1 VAISLAGIDSIKE
14 IIYIYGDNH
23 NHCFI
28 TSGINY
34 KEFVQ
39 GLPFPLQNILLL
51 KHDIQWSEFNLNS
64 SFYYVER
71 EYINQ
76 FILEH
81 SEHDDLCWIDFEELA
96 DLDELE
102 PKEIAELLYL
112 AHKKEP
118 LQKPFIPRLNN
129 SFAYMNISD
138 GMYQKVYYKRTNDF
152 IFMLCNVISY
162 KITQLQRRSL
172 NIFNRSKQI
181 NPINIKLMLT
191 LYPLMEDGLV
201 IDLSE
206 RVENRKVIEIPIF
219 RVDFYSGVD
228 EILENVEEYRE
239 LTNHIA
245 NLTYSKKD
253 DEWSVVQV

>member
-1 VAISLAGIDSIKE
+1 VAFSLAGIDSVKE
-14 IIYIYGDNH
+14 IIYIYGDKH

-51 KHDIQWSEFNLNS
+51 KHDVQWSDFNLNS
-64 SFYYVER
+64 SFFYVEKD
-71 EYINQ
+71 YINQ
-76 FILEH
+76 FILDQTEND
-81 SEHDDLCWIDFEELA
+81 ELCWIDFEELA

-118 LQKPFIPRLNN
+118 LNKPFIPRLNN
-129 SFAYMNISD
+129 SFAYMSISD
-138 GMYQKVYYKRTNDF
+138 GMYQKVYYKRMNDF
-152 IFMLCNVISY
+152 IIMLCNVISY
-162 KITQLQRRSL
+162 KMSHLQRRSL
-172 NIFNRSKQI
+172 NIFQRSKAI
-181 NPINIKLMLT
+181 TPINLKLMLT
-191 LYPLMEDGLV
+191 LFPLMEDGLI
-201 IDLSE
+201 IDISE

-228 EILENVEEYRE
+228 EVLENVEEYKE
-239 LTNHIA
+239 ITNHFA

-253 DEWSVVQV
+253 DEWSVVEV